1 MLVQNLLTAATVA
14 ERTELEAHAT
24 EIVAAR
30 QPARGRA
37 RCRGGS
43 VPHGRGRAPKAAA
56 KNAESASDSDNDSDD
71 AKSAPRAAAARP
83 KAAAN
88 AAKGFSKGDSQSAR
102 VWSSPAG
109 RGAVDNCSA
118 DESSFSEAEGEAES
132 EGEEVGSDEFDFT
145 DMDFE
150 TAIAVRQSLI
160 CITGTRRQQ
169 GVARLL
175 VFLFV

>member
-1 MLVQNLLTAATVA
+1 MGNRCMLVQNLLTAATVA

-71 AKSAPRAAAARP
+71 AKSAPKAAAARP
-83 KAAAN
+83 KAAAK
-88 AAKGFSKGDSQSAR
+88 AARGFSKGDSQSAR
-102 VWSSPAG
+102 V
-109 RGAVDNCSA
+109 RSA